1 MEEKRKEIALT
12 ETDHLFVFEDDPYKV
27 MYRGRDGKAYW
38 LKFITNAAASELLT
52 PEERETVKQHRS
64 LMNAIDSSPEEL
76 YNEEKVKEELG
87 KIFPK
92 YAEVFP
98 ISQMAPPQTEQ
109 KEVDQS
115 PQQPSLPD
123 LPKSREEAEAR
134 KKVKAEVGEKAKQE
148 AQEHAKKDFSIA
160 PGSELAL
167 ARTAGIPEE
176 MANLFFMRLN
186 GNAYIKVAGLQYMA
200 GKIGYRRIEIVEEE
214 KNGTWKA
221 EAKIYP
227 KIDVKTLDALAKLA
241 PETQKEAYADLAK
254 PTNGF
259 GTANK
264 ENVQNT
270 KMHPFLR
277 EMAQTRALGR
287 ALRSYTGYGSTT
299 YEELPDAAIE
309 GE

>member
-1 MEEKRKEIALT
+1 MEENEERMEIALT
-12 ETDHLFVFEDDPYKV
+12 EHLFIFEDDPFKVLYK
-27 MYRGRDGKAYW
+27 GRDGKGYW
-38 LKFITNAAASELLT
+38 LKFISNAAASELLT
-52 PEERETVKQHRS
+52 PEERELLKQHRS
-64 LMNAIDSSPEEL
+64 LMNAIDGDQQAYS
-76 YNEEKVKEELG
+76 EEKVKAELG
-87 KIFPK
+87 KTFPK
-92 YAEVFP
+92 YAEIFP
-98 ISQMAPPQTEQ
+98 VIPAKESPPNEN
-109 KEVDQS
+109 S
-115 PQQPSLPD
+115 I
-123 LPKSREEAEAR
+123 PKSREEAEAR
-134 KKVKAEVGEKAKQE
+134 KAKGEEKPRTE
-148 AQEHAKKDFSIA
+148 FTVT

-176 MANLFFMRLN
+176 MANLFFMKLN

-200 GKIGYRRIEIVEEE
+200 GKIGYRRIEIVDEE
-214 KNGTWKA
+214 KNGTWRA

-259 GTANK
+259 GTANM
-264 ENVQNT
+264 ENVQNA

-299 YEELPDAAIE
+299 YEELPEAKIE
-309 GE
+309 VE

>member
-1 MEEKRKEIALT
+1 MENKERKEISLT
-12 ETDHLFVFEDDPYKV
+12 EHLFIFEDDPYKV

-38 LKFITNAAASELLT
+38 LKFITTAGASELLT
-52 PEERETVKQHRS
+52 ASERDMLKQHRS
-64 LMNAIDSSPEEL
+64 LMNVIDSSPEE
-76 YNEEKVKEELG
+76 YNEEKVKAELG

-92 YAEVFP
+92 YAEAFP
-98 ISQMAPPQTEQ
+98 ADSTQGVPQPEHKEEKAEQ
-109 KEVDQS
+109 SE
-115 PQQPSLPD
+115 PILNM
-123 LPKSREEAEAR
+123 PKSKEEAEAR
-134 KKVKAEVGEKAKQE
+134 KAKTE
-148 AQEHAKKDFSIA
+148 FHVE

-200 GKIGYRRIEIVEEE
+200 GKIGYRRIEISDRYDESTQ
-214 KNGTWKA
+214 TWIA

-227 KIDVKTLDALAKLA
+227 RIDAKVLDALARLA
-241 PETQKEAYADLAK
+241 PDVQKEAYADLSK
-254 PTNGF
+254 PTNGV

-264 ENVQNT
+264 QNVQNS

-299 YEELPDAAIE
+299 YEELPDAKIDVE
-309 GE
+309 ER

>member
-1 MEEKRKEIALT
+1 MEENKERNEINLT
-12 ETDHLFVFEDDPYKV
+12 EHLFVYEDDPYKV
-27 MYRGRDGKAYW
+27 MYRGRDNKAYW
-38 LKFITNAAASELLT
+38 LKFITNAAASELLS

-92 YAEVFP
+92 YAETF
-98 ISQMAPPQTEQ
+98 SAKPQTEQ
-109 KEVDQS
+109 KEAAQS

-123 LPKSREEAEAR
+123 LPKSKEEAEAR
-134 KKVKAEVGEKAKQE
+134 KKAKAEVGEKAKQE
-148 AQEHAKKDFSIA
+148 AQEHPKKDFSIA

-176 MANLFFMRLN
+176 MANLFFMKLN

-200 GKIGYRRIEIVEEE
+200 GKIGYRRIEIVDEE
-214 KNGTWKA
+214 KNGTWRA
-221 EAKIYP
+221 EAKVYP
-227 KIDVKTLDALAKLA
+227 KIDVKTLEALAKLA

-264 ENVQNT
+264 ENVQNA